1 MKKLFVYISLLAAVA
16 GILLTGCSS
25 GTPGKSS
32 KGNSDSKGTESYVAK
47 YADNE
52 FYAKSVELL
61 KKEVGLNEQ
70 QADEAFGVLFD
81 CGLITDN
88 INYVF
93 KNTDYKTGKTKS
105 YNVWVGLHEN
115 EVFFDDNGRII
126 KIADNRGK
134 TLYENGVKIEET
146 STVEETTKAATEKHT
161 EKVTEAPTESKVDF
175 SITSYPLSVNPG
187 EMATVEVSG
196 APNTKYFI
204 SVTYDTTKSTA
215 EGLEPKISDSNG
227 YVSWEWKVGSGTTS
241 DDCLVEVSNE
251 TGKLQ
256 ATIKINQ

>member
-32 KGNSDSKGTESYVAK
+32 KGNSDSKVTESYVAK

-88 INYVF
+88 ISYVF
-93 KNTDYKTGKTKS
+93 QNTDYKTGKTKC
-105 YNVWVGLHEN
+105 YNIWVKLNEY
-115 EVFFDDNGRII
+115 EVFFDDDG
-126 KIADNRGK
+126 KITKITDNLEK
-134 TLYENGVKIEET
+134 TLYENGVKIDEP
-146 STVEETTKAATEKHT
+146 STVEGTTKAAAEKPVET
-161 EKVTEAPTESKVDF
+161 TTESKVDF